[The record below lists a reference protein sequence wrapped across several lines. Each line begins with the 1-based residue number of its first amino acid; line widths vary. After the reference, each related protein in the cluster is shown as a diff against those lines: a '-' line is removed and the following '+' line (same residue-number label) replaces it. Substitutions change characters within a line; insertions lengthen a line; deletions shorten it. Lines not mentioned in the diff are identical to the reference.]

1 MGLFDFLKGKSSS
14 EKKPKTVYDELTNTL
29 KEGSKNSNSGLQ
41 FYRFAYMHL
50 PRLLFENPNNSLEK
64 IYSKGKE
71 EVVAE
76 FTKSCMG
83 AGAMPKTSDIEE
95 ISVNFYES
103 KGIKVIIINF
113 PKIENAT
120 HNGSPILPP
129 IKIGIAHNA
138 KNLRYFTVGNGLF
151 SDSYT
156 LREISSNMTNSNLG
170 EASGLSDDAFLSDI
184 NGKLEPS
191 FEIQIKEMLRNS
203 LENLTSRQGGLTL
216 QDFETEIIYQASKFL
231 IKNFKDDLKTVH
243 DINLINAVLSEN
255 KKFQPIVKIF
265 VESGAEML
273 PEQYTDEHKKAA
285 YHAIYTN
292 ISWGG
297 MWDHLRDYFQK
308 KHGIAIDSIKA
319 EPLIFYS
326 TRHTRF
332 ENNEIV
338 SEDDVERNININF
351 FNKKEKIIV
360 SIEPTLSA
368 KTAFVS
374 GKNDKIWTYVGEDP
388 DYKFIIHLDKFEEVD
403 KFVLEL
409 PNRNL
414 KIIYT

>member
-1 MGLFDFLKGKSSS
+1 
-14 EKKPKTVYDELTNTL
+14 
-29 KEGSKNSNSGLQ
+29 
-41 FYRFAYMHL
+41 
-50 PRLLFENPNNSLEK
+50 
-64 IYSKGKE
+64 
-71 EVVAE
+71 
-76 FTKSCMG
+76 
-83 AGAMPKTSDIEE
+83 
-95 ISVNFYES
+95 
-103 KGIKVIIINF
+103 
-113 PKIENAT
+113 
-120 HNGSPILPP
+120 
-129 IKIGIAHNA
+129 
-138 KNLRYFTVGNGLF
+138 
-151 SDSYT
+151 
-156 LREISSNMTNSNLG
+156 
-170 EASGLSDDAFLSDI
+170 
-184 NGKLEPS
+184 
-191 FEIQIKEMLRNS
+191 
-203 LENLTSRQGGLTL
+203 
-216 QDFETEIIYQASKFL
+216 
-231 IKNFKDDLKTVH
+231 
-243 DINLINAVLSEN
+243 
-255 KKFQPIVKIF
+255 
-265 VESGAEML
+265 
-273 PEQYTDEHKKAA
+273 
-285 YHAIYTN
+285 
-292 ISWGG
+292 
-297 MWDHLRDYFQK
+297 LRDYFQK